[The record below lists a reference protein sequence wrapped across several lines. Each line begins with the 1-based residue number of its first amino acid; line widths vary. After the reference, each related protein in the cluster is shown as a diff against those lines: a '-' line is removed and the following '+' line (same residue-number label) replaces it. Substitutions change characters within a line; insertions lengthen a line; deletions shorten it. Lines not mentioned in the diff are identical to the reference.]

1 MVDLI
6 WLIYDVL
13 VDFDVQV
20 GFIGWLTGFKH
31 QQRQAVCQ
39 QKIGN
44 SVHFPSKKKSKSTS
58 KYVDFTT
65 DIMGAAGLTACVYI
79 YAPLSA
85 A

>member
-1 MVDLI
+1 LPAEN
-6 WLIYDVL
+6 WE
-13 VDFDVQV
+13 FSS
-20 GFIGWLTGFKH
+20 FS
-31 QQRQAVCQ
+31 Q
-39 QKIGN
+39 QKKN
-44 SVHFPSKKKSKSTS
+44 KSTS